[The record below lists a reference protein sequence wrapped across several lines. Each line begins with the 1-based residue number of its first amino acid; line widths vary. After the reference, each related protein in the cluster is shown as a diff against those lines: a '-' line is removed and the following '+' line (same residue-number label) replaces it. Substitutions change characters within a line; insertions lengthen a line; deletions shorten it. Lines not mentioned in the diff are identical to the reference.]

1 MDGAG
6 MGMGLILFPQ
16 MYQQMQDDEKRRKD
30 GGEKQKLVAI
40 CPHCGAV
47 NDFPYK
53 FCKECGKRPEMPR
66 DGVAGETFKTC
77 PYCGKTLDLPKPPN
91 FCPYCSERLTNDAV
105 KG

>member
-1 MDGAG
+1 

-40 CPHCGAV
+40 CPHCGTV
-47 NDFPYK
+47 NDYPYK
-53 FCKECGKRPEMPR
+53 FCKECGKRPDTPR
-66 DGVAGETFKTC
+66 DGAAGETFKTC

-91 FCPYCSERLTNDAV
+91 FCPYCSERLTPV
-105 KG
+105 PKTEQKM